1 MLPGVL
7 IVDDEEST
15 VRGLNAVLRHHFRTF
30 TSTVPTQAI
39 NIIEQEIIDVVILDV
54 MMPEMDGIETLMK
67 IREIDQDMIVIMYTA
82 LNEAATAVQAMKEG
96 AHDYCVKP
104 IDPDELIE
112 TVKRSL
118 QFKKLNNRVASLEE
132 NLHRISGNKNLIWKS
147 EQFKRVMEKVEK
159 AAKHDVDVLIY
170 GETGTGKEL
179 IANSIRELRLNNQSP
194 FITVD
199 CGSISQELL
208 TSELFGHE
216 KGSFTSAVSRR
227 RGKFELAD
235 GGILFLDEIGNI
247 SDELQ
252 SALLRVLETREFY
265 RIGGERP
272 IQVDVR
278 ILAATNKN
286 LKRLVDQGKFKEDLF
301 YRLNRFPIYLPPL
314 RERTEDIVPMVRF
327 FLQECSKRFGSKI
340 EDVSEKALELFMDY
354 SWPGN
359 IRELKNIIE
368 QICILYGDTKTI
380 VAAHLPLNIQ
390 FPTVSIY
397 NNLLSSNNLISSL
410 EQVEHDIIQ
419 QSLTDTNWNQ
429 TKAAKLLGISRTSLQ
444 RRMNKYNLND

>member
-15 VRGLNAVLRHHFRTF
+15 VRGINAILRHHFRTF
-30 TSTVPTQAI
+30 SCTNPVNAMKI
-39 NIIEQEIIDVVILDV
+39 VEQEIIDVVILDV
-54 MMPEMDGIETLMK
+54 MMPKIGGIELLGK
-67 IREIDQDMIVIMYTA
+67 IREIDQDIIVIMYTA
-82 LNEAATAVQAMKEG
+82 LNEAAIAVKAMKAG

-112 TVKRSL
+112 IINRSL
-118 QFKKLNNRVASLEE
+118 NLKTLNYRVASLEE

-147 EQFKRVMEKVEK
+147 KSFQSVLEQVHK
-159 AAKHDVDVLIY
+159 AAKHDVDVLII

-179 IANSIRELRLNNQSP
+179 IANSIREIRNNHQEP

-199 CGSISQELL
+199 CGSILPELL
-208 TSELFGHE
+208 NSELFGHE

-247 SDELQ
+247 SNELQ
-252 SALLRVLETREFY
+252 AALLRVLETREFY
-265 RIGGERP
+265 RIGGERT

-278 ILAATNKN
+278 IIAATNKN
-286 LKRLVDQGKFKEDLF
+286 LKKMVDERKFKEDLY
-301 YRLNRFPIYLPPL
+301 YRLNRFPICLPPL
-314 RERTEDIVPMVRF
+314 REREEDIEPLVYH
-327 FLQECSKRFGSKI
+327 FLTECSHRFGSKMEKI
-340 EDVSEKALELFMDY
+340 SEQAFEMLKDY

-368 QICILYGDTKTI
+368 QVCILHNDVKEITPS
-380 VAAHLPLNIQ
+380 HLPLNIQ
-390 FPTVSIY
+390 FPTVSAI
-397 NNLLSSNNLISSL
+397 NLVTSSNLSLSL

-419 QSLTDTNWNQ
+419 QILINTNWNQ
-429 TKAAKLLGISRTSLQ
+429 SKTAKILGIPRSSLQ
-444 RRMNKYNLND
+444 WRMTKYNLNK